1 MKLRKKIKRLKK
13 VIQQYIVCSILL
25 IFILLGGWCL
35 PPKWMGKVIDEMKSK
50 YTVEKIVED
59 DKN

>member
-1 MKLRKKIKRLKK
+1 MNLRKKIKKLTKRTT
-13 VIQQYIVCSILL
+13 QYIVFSIVL
-25 IFILLGGWCL
+25 IFVLLGGWCV
-35 PPKWMGKVIDEMKSK
+35 PPKWMEKVADEIKTK